1 MRRPLVI
8 WMCTRPCY
16 VMDFAAGLGRGL
28 PVYGQMTPE
37 QLKIDRLHREV
48 TKPKAERDI
57 LDKAAAYCAKDSK

>member
-1 MRRPLVI
+1 
-8 WMCTRPCY
+8 
-16 VMDFAAGLGRGL
+16 MDFAAGLGRGL
-28 PVYGQMTPE
+28 PVHGQMTPE